1 MSRKEVIGVLGVV
14 MGWECRFGLWGVE
27 MVALSF
33 QVTEG
38 GVGEWTQARTKNARN
53 HAKTRKRKIEQAPNQ
68 PKIA

>member
-1 MSRKEVIGVLGVV
+1 

-27 MVALSF
+27 MVALTF

-53 HAKTRKRKIEQAPNQ
+53 HAKARN
-68 PKIA
+68 